1 MRSTATD
8 ASRPLSAPC
17 KTLRLQALVGPQVH
31 RRAPSR
37 WRLPEL
43 GRSRDGAW
51 GGAGRQPECLLSV
64 RISRAGR
71 PNGQGRATKASGR
84 TDPAQTAFPAW
95 ARTPNE
101 CLAELSVS
109 ADRGLSSDEEEATA
123 RLQRYGPNELERHA
137 LSSVW
142 KLVHEQFEL
151 LKTRTSASCSWRSSS
166 RSCSRSTT
174 APRAARLGSPLK
186 AVPCSIGTAFFLQR
200 LHIWQFRGRVSHL
213 VQPIKSNWMLN
224 INPQLQF
231 CLLIFASEIIWF
243 RAFI

>member
-1 MRSTATD
+1 M
-8 ASRPLSAPC
+8 SRVPVIVCRYDP
-17 KTLRLQALVGPQVH
+17 RFQH
-31 RRAPSR
+31 
-37 WRLPEL
+37 
-43 GRSRDGAW
+43 
-51 GGAGRQPECLLSV
+51 
-64 RISRAGR
+64 
-71 PNGQGRATKASGR
+71 QGRATKASGR

-151 LKTRTSASCSWRSSS
+151 LKTRTSASCSRRRRSSS

-174 APRAARLGSPLK
+174 APRAARS
-186 AVPCSIGTAFFLQR
+186 ATIVRRSISC
-200 LHIWQFRGRVSHL
+200 RVL
-213 VQPIKSNWMLN
+213 
-224 INPQLQF
+224 
-231 CLLIFASEIIWF
+231 
-243 RAFI
+243 